1 MLLMLLCDQC
11 ATSMELNN
19 NNIKQLK
26 PGESLRDKHV
36 TGLELRAFKCRKS
49 FYLYYRTKEGK
60 ERRPKL
66 SDYPIIKLADARSI
80 ALDIPL
86 KVAHGRDHQKE
97 RQTAKNALLLLSYVN
112 FI

>member
-1 MLLMLLCDQC
+1 MLLCDQC